1 MEKELLTIDELAVS
15 FTTDEGVLRAVEN
28 VSFDIH
34 PGEVVG
40 LVGESGCGKSVTAL
54 SILRLIPSPPGDIEG
69 GRIVFKG
76 MDLLTLNTEEIRKV
90 RGKAISMIFQEPLS
104 ALSPLQRIG
113 QQMVEALRV
122 HQEISKKEAWRISL
136 EWLEKVKIPD
146 AAERMYA
153 YPYQLSGGMQQR
165 IMIAM
170 ALMMNPDLIIA
181 DEPTTALDVTIQAQI
196 FHLIREMKQERT
208 AILLITHDMG
218 VVWEMCDRVLVMYA
232 SKIVEE
238 GSVQEIFSEPAH
250 PYTLGLLKSIPR
262 LSDGKGGPLD
272 AIPGMVPSSGNYPSG
287 CRFRDR
293 CTYAFERCEK
303 EMPELLGVSTRHK
316 AACFV
321 AGRLEKRV
329 AVPVQP

>member
-1 MEKELLTIDELAVS
+1 MMKDPLLSLKGLTVS
-15 FTTDEGVLRAVEN
+15 FQTDEGILRAVED
-28 VSFDIH
+28 VSFDIYS
-34 PGEVVG
+34 GEIVG

-54 SILRLIPSPPGDIEG
+54 SILRLIPSPPGRIENG
-69 GRIVFKG
+69 SILFRGA
-76 MDLLTLNTEEIRKV
+76 DLLPMPSEAIRDI

-113 QQMVEALRV
+113 RQMMEVLQLHKNVSNKDAWK
-122 HQEISKKEAWRISL
+122 ISE
-136 EWLEKVKIPD
+136 EWLEKVKIAD

-170 ALMMNPDLIIA
+170 ALMMNPMLLIA

-196 FHLIREMKQERT
+196 FRLVLAMKQAQT

-232 SKIVEE
+232 SRVVESGPKRE
-238 GSVQEIFSEPAH
+238 LFSAPAH
-250 PYTLGLLKSIPR
+250 PYTAGLLKSIPR

-272 AIPGMVPSSGNYPSG
+272 TIPGMVPSPENYPSG
-287 CRFRDR
+287 CRFHDR
-293 CTYAFERCEK
+293 CPYAFDRCK
-303 EMPELLGVSTRHK
+303 RELPQLTSVSADHQ
-316 AACFV
+316 AACFI
-321 AGRLEKRV
+321 AGKFKTDGVL
-329 AVPVQP
+329 A

>member
-1 MEKELLTIDELAVS
+1 MQKKLLTIEELAVS
-15 FTTDEGVLRAVEN
+15 FHTDEGVLRAVDN
-28 VSFDIH
+28 VSFDVQ

-54 SILRLIPSPPGDIEG
+54 SILRLIPSPPGVIER
-69 GRIVFKG
+69 GRIFFREK
-76 MDLLTLNTEEIRKV
+76 DLLRASTEEIRDI
-90 RGKAISMIFQEPLS
+90 RGQSISMIFQEPLS

-113 QQMVEALRV
+113 NQMVEVVQA
-122 HQEISKKEAWRISL
+122 HKEIPKKKAWEISQ

-146 AAERMYA
+146 AAERLYA

-170 ALMMNPDLIIA
+170 ALMMSPDLIIA

-196 FHLIREMKQERT
+196 FNLIREMKQERT

-218 VVWEMCDRVLVMYA
+218 VVWEMCDHVLVMYA
-232 SKIVEE
+232 SKIVEQ
-238 GSVQEIFSEPAH
+238 GSLRDIFSNPAH

-262 LSDGKGGPLD
+262 LSDGRGGLLD
-272 AIPGMVPSSGNYPSG
+272 AIPGMVPSPGNYPSG

-293 CTYAFERCEK
+293 CIYAYDRCK
-303 EMPELLGVSTRHK
+303 SEMPELVDVAGGHK
-316 AACFV
+316 AACFI
-321 AGRLEKRV
+321 AGKFDKK
-329 AVPVQP
+329 